1 LLRNSAM
8 ITFLLKSSREF
19 GDGAAVTQDRRVIGP
34 RRCLA
39 VAPRAT
45 VSSVWMGI
53 SQPQN
58 LRTPPIEKLRP
69 YGIRVSLPVG
79 DPFRKLL
86 GPDWQR
92 LHWYP
97 TPAERDA
104 AMAEMSRRHEYSRAG
119 DRPALIFQKIE
130 KLAESRGL

>member
-1 LLRNSAM
+1 
-8 ITFLLKSSREF
+8 
-19 GDGAAVTQDRRVIGP
+19 
-34 RRCLA
+34 
-39 VAPRAT
+39 
-45 VSSVWMGI
+45 MGI

-92 LHWYP
+92 QHWYP
-97 TPAERDA
+97 TAGERDA
-104 AMAEMSRRHEYSRAG
+104 ALEEMSRRHEYSRAG
-119 DRPALIFQKIE
+119 DKPALVFQKIE